1 MLVVSRKESESI
13 RIEPVE
19 GLDPKLTLAEV
30 FADKPVV
37 VTVMHIGR
45 RVRLVIDA
53 PAALKI
59 WRDPRAASD
68 TAAEPGSN
76 VFARRAGEG
85 V

>member
-13 RIEPVE
+13 RIEPAE
-19 GLDPKLTLAEV
+19 GLDPALTLAEV
-30 FADKPVV
+30 FAAKPIV

-53 PAALKI
+53 PVALKI
-59 WRDPRAASD
+59 WRGPRAAADIAS
-68 TAAEPGSN
+68 TAAEP
-76 VFARRAGEG
+76 ARRAGEG